1 MNKTSIIILIVI
13 VVVAAGIWLLLG
25 QRKPSVPSAADST
38 TAINDS
44 LNQIDLLD
52 INSQFKEIDADINN
66 L

>member
-1 MNKTSIIILIVI
+1 MSRTFIIILVVI
-13 VVVAAGIWLLLG
+13 VAVVAGIWLLLG
-25 QRKPSVPSAADST
+25 RQKPSVPPAADST

-52 INSQFKEIDADINN
+52 INSQFKEIDDDINN